1 MKKITRLI
9 SLLLALVMLLAAAVA
24 CKPTGPSD
32 DTTQD
37 PDGSNTADTTTA
49 PARESFE
56 LIKDGVAQ
64 ITIIRH
70 ADLPTSHPD
79 VAAAIDI
86 RNAIKELLTDS
97 DVRISDDW
105 LMPGTT
111 HDPDAVEILV
121 GDTNY
126 DETSTVAS
134 GMSYGDSA
142 VRAVGNKIVVF
153 GYSNDTISAAVEKLC
168 MLIKVNT
175 KDGESAGT
183 KTVSIPAADLN
194 WTTTYNKALSVIPYY
209 DGAEFSDYYD
219 PGDDCHEIILNKADP
234 EDYAAYIATLEKSG
248 FTKYTDNNMNGN
260 LFTTLYNDKH
270 TLNVGYYKN
279 NNQTRII
286 VEPYSDKTLIGLE
299 SDNKYKKVTTSQITM
314 IGCEYQ
320 SGVNENGNPKY
331 AGNGLSMIIRL
342 CDGRFVVIDAGFN
355 TKACANNIS
364 NTLIKQSRDYVK
376 SITEITIAAWIIT
389 HSHGDHYG
397 SFAGKTETF
406 KPFKVERLICN
417 FMSENERAA
426 SISKYPDNWST
437 TEGGG
442 SPNVIAA
449 AEELGAEVIIAH
461 VGQRFYFAD
470 TVFEVLYTLES
481 YAPSAVNAL
490 NTTSLVILATTTD
503 PDTGKS
509 TKTMITGDATGP
521 AFAIC
526 NAMYGKYMKCDIVQV
541 AHHGYSTWGQSASTA
556 SAYTFMAPT
565 TVLWPQ
571 GLNAYPSYKDLSYN
585 VTLHNS
591 SNPNWKET
599 YVAGWSGSI
608 TTVPLPYTYGVDTVV
623 QELTKQP

>member
-1 MKKITRLI
+1 MKKITRLL

-24 CKPTGPSD
+24 CTQTGPSD

-37 PDGSNTADTTTA
+37 PDGSTTSDTTTA

-64 ITIIRH
+64 ITIVRH

-79 VAAAIDI
+79 VEAAIAI
-86 RNAIKELLTDS
+86 RSAIKELLTDS
-97 DVRISDDW
+97 DIRISDDW
-105 LMPGTT
+105 IMPGTT
-111 HDPDAVEILV
+111 HDPEAVEILV
-121 GDTNY
+121 GATNY

-168 MLIKVNT
+168 MLIRVNT
-175 KDGESAGT
+175 KDGETAGT

-194 WTTTYNKALSVIPYY
+194 WLNIKNEALSVIPYY
-209 DGAEFSDYYD
+209 EGATYTDYYD
-219 PGDDCHEIILNKADP
+219 SGDDCHELIFNKADP
-234 EDYAAYIATLEKSG
+234 DDYAAYISTLQNVG
-248 FTKYTDNNMNGN
+248 FTKYTENDMNGN
-260 LFTTLYNDKH
+260 LFTTLYNDKY
-270 TLNVGYYKN
+270 TLNVGYYKH
-279 NNQTRII
+279 NNQARVII
-286 VEPYSDKTLIGLE
+286 EPFSDATLIGLE
-299 SDNKYKKVTTSQITM
+299 SDNKYEKITTSQITM

-320 SGVNENGNPKY
+320 SAVNDDGSPKY
-331 AGNGLSMIIRL
+331 AGNGLSMLIRL
-342 CDGRFVVIDAGFN
+342 CDGRFIVIDAGFN
-355 TKACANNIS
+355 TSACATNLY
-364 NTLIKQSRDYVK
+364 NTLLEQSRDYAKKVSDIK
-376 SITEITIAAWIIT
+376 IAAWIIT
-389 HSHGDHYG
+389 HAHSDHYG
-397 SFAGKTETF
+397 SLVGKTSTF
-406 KPFKVERLICN
+406 KGIKVERLIAN
-417 FMSENERAA
+417 FMSEEER
-426 SISKYPDNWST
+426 SLSVSKYPDNWT
-437 TEGGG
+437 VNEGSSGIK
-442 SPNVIAA
+442 VIAA
-449 AEELGAEVIIAH
+449 AEVLGAKVIKAH
-461 VGQRFYFAD
+461 VGQEFYFAD
-470 TVFEVLYTLES
+470 TSLEVLYTTES

-490 NTTSLVILATTTD
+490 NTTSLIILATTTD

-541 AHHGYSTWGQSASTA
+541 AHHGYSTWGQSQSTA

-571 GLNAYPSYKDLSYN
+571 GLNAYPSYKNLSYN

-599 YVAGWSGSI
+599 YVAGWSGST

-623 QELTKQP
+623 QNLTKQP